1 MIVIA
6 LGIALIPAVSYRV
19 SISKPF
25 YPYKEQ
31 GVQVCN
37 NEFVRNGIVN
47 VTDPAFQR
55 CLAQYLIP
63 PINVTGY
70 GSLSYKFLGLGVQ
83 PFPAMFTV
91 GESDF
96 YAVLHLSGARVAAA
110 EEVPQKDVIY
120 DPPGI
125 VVSNSSLSQGFVSY
139 DNNLTVTV
147 TNHSGKTL
155 SNLTVFFSVP
165 GSDGNYTDNGIT
177 WIIGAIS
184 SAEGGCLVNGQ
195 LRNLTSGASCT
206 ETFHPFISTSLRSS
220 YKYSVEVRG
229 YLGSQF
235 SITRQTFTYAISA
248 QALNKLWV
256 NTFVSLVD
264 AARNNS
270 ALVESPLLV
279 KFAGLRFNTAVT
291 QPDISD
297 YGLQADE
304 ASFFGANGTSPA
316 LVEILLYPSIATAD
330 PYSYANAI
338 RTSAPGHWTALTDRS
353 YTHFGYYV
361 GSGPYELVQQPCPI
375 SEIPR
380 AGVNIT
386 QFFENAGCKVSTQ
399 ESTWLVIILSS

>member
-1 MIVIA
+1 M
-6 LGIALIPAVSYRV
+6 
-19 SISKPF
+19 
-25 YPYKEQ
+25 
-31 GVQVCN
+31 
-37 NEFVRNGIVN
+37 VN
-47 VTDPAFQR
+47 VTDPAYQR
-55 CLAQYLIP
+55 CIAQYFIP

-70 GSLSYKFLGLGVQ
+70 GSLSYNLLGLGVQ

-91 GESDF
+91 GETDF
-96 YAVLHLSGARVAAA
+96 YAVLHMSGARVAAA
-110 EEVPQKDVIY
+110 EEVPQKDVVY

-125 VVSNSSLSQGFVSY
+125 VVSNSSISQGFISY

-155 SNLTVFFSVP
+155 VNPVVLVSVP

-177 WIIGAIS
+177 WMFGIGP
-184 SAEGGCLVNGQ
+184 SAAGVGCLVNGQ
-195 LRNLTSGASCT
+195 LQNLTSGASCT
-206 ETFHPFISTSLRSS
+206 ETFHPFISASLRSS
-220 YKYSVEVRG
+220 YKYSVEVQG

-248 QALNKLWV
+248 HALTLLWV
-256 NTFVSLVD
+256 NTFVSLVN

-270 ALVESPLLV
+270 ALVESPLLD
-279 KFAGLRFNTAVT
+279 KFAGLRFNTAVA

-304 ASFFGANGTSPA
+304 ASFFGANGTTPA

-330 PYSYANAI
+330 PYSYVNAI
-338 RTSAPGHWTALTDRS
+338 QTSAPGHWTALTDGT

-361 GSGPYELVQQPCPI
+361 GSGPYELVQQPCPV

-399 ESTWLVIILSS
+399 ESTWLVITLSS